1 MSSLIPFQN
10 RPQTAADQLVGQGS
24 ANAQIVDV
32 SSHASRIRDASVRR
46 RPRRDWDPAFH
57 VDLLTF

>member
-10 RPQTAADQLVGQGS
+10 RPQGPTDKPSSPAGVAS
-24 ANAQIVDV
+24 IVEV
-32 SSHASRIRDASVRR
+32 SSHSGRPRAAASRR
-46 RPRRDWDPAFH
+46 RPRRDWDPEFH